1 MKDCV
6 LRGILSFFCV
16 FNTFG
21 CRENDHFFVNACF
34 LCSILIV
41 QKSILIVQKSV
52 LIGYRLNMTLFLLFS
67 VTVVLL
73 RSANIAV

>member
-41 QKSILIVQKSV
+41 QKSV

-73 RSANIAV
+73 RSANIAI

>member
-41 QKSILIVQKSV
+41 QKSV
-52 LIGYRLNMTLFLLFS
+52 LIGYRFNMTLFLLFS